1 LDFEIVHEY
10 IFVEIEYKIYEDIWR
25 KLPHEQIGYK
35 VTFDKFISLERLSLI
50 TNS

>member
-10 IFVEIEYKIYEDIWR
+10 IFVEIEYKIYEGIWR

-35 VTFDKFISLERLSLI
+35 VTFNIFIHLALLSSI
-50 TNS
+50 TDS

>member
-10 IFVEIEYKIYEDIWR
+10 IFVEIEYKIYEDVWR

-35 VTFDKFISLERLSLI
+35 VTFDKFIFLERLSLI